1 MDHETQTCPFCA
13 TEMPAI
19 AIVCPSCNA
28 RKGYFSA
35 GRITQTPWGMRFVG
49 IKALLGCGL
58 VGIFVVMFGAY
69 TWIGWS
75 SFGLGFLIFSL
86 ELYSASLPPAWHR

>member
-1 MDHETQTCPFCA
+1 
-13 TEMPAI
+13 
-19 AIVCPSCNA
+19 
-28 RKGYFSA
+28 
-35 GRITQTPWGMRFVG
+35 MRFVG

-75 SFGLGFLIFSL
+75 SFGLGFLIFIL
-86 ELYSASLPPAWHR
+86 EFRSASLPPAWHR

>member
-19 AIVCPSCNA
+19 ATVCPSCNA
-28 RKGYFSA
+28 RKGYYLV
-35 GRITQTPWGMRFVG
+35 GGIEKTPWKSRFDG

-75 SFGLGFLIFSL
+75 FFGLGFLIFIL
-86 ELYSASLPPAWHR
+86 EFRAASLPPAWHR